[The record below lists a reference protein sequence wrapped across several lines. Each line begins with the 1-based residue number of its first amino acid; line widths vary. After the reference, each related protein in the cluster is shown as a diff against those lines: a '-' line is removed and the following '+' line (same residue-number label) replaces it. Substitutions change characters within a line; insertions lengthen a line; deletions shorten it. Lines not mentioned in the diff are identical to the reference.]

1 MVTPLEK
8 PKKNKSIFDNFIDSV
23 SDVVENVG
31 EAVTDYAGKA
41 ALRNVKAFG
50 EVGQAVGTGIGV
62 AAEKA
67 IGASTKLGYTSP
79 VAGIK
84 TTEAAVTATAA
95 GLSPEEVNK
104 YAKAVGA
111 KAAASQEQ
119 ANLGLGGGVFGTSLG
134 ITGKALEGAEAAWS
148 YGVARP
154 LATGALLADD
164 RLYKKGTIEQD
175 DEGTVET
182 VKTREGFQWDDVT
195 QAWNRSEDVS
205 VGQASTYLIGKAIT
219 RYNVPVLSAAVEET
233 NIAAYDPWSVSDMA
247 DAIENPYF
255 NALSGGIDIGTQIF
269 IPPALKVA
277 RLASVNKLG
286 LRSNIKSGADL
297 DEMRVEYSSYKEW
310 KETGGQSGRETT
322 VGLYVSEAAKETN
335 PSKLRTSPIV
345 ANSNGVDKG
354 NLAGILAKT
363 TDEDTIANIYLAN
376 MGDEIAIKTLAD
388 AAPDHVWALADMN
401 SMIVANNIDGVRFSP
416 KGEELIRV
424 NQIFDS
430 AINRDQYFANL
441 RDSFTTRIE
450 DDVVLRGPGSTWM
463 PSKSMLVEKVRI
475 GKGKS
480 VYALKN
486 SDYTDTPQWVQR
498 VADSKFGGPTSI
510 FIQWAG
516 SRKPLGYVT
525 KSGARPDDWYVEFN
539 AVSDSIPLLRGNREI
554 IVPVVNEYGA
564 VSYVTKNANVWRSEW
579 NERLNIANSEG
590 RLPQEWAAWENDSII
605 VMSRTLDIDPAVGSK
620 FVEGYRTQMNAAF
633 NDLQENGGYL
643 FDEFGSKVILDA
655 VSQRQLLNS
664 FLTLPMSD
672 IYSLLQK
679 ESSTW
684 KKYAMG
690 SSELLTSAFDAGMK
704 LFRTDVLFRPGYTG
718 KNSILEP
725 LISSYLGHGTILSD
739 EGVRATL
746 GNFGLNRLNQT
757 KRVAYLLDLDRSI
770 FNRLKAE
777 PKSSRRK
784 LKNELREL
792 VRQRY
797 DAQDEISGLIIELD
811 AMKAGKISPAMAR
824 INEPEVRGKLMDAHT
839 RMDAIDSALDNSLPE
854 WRQIV
859 EPATISDVAS
869 RLKEYKAVLGLD
881 DQYVKDLYDELGSI
895 YAASYESAQIPTRQM
910 KQELGRIDADIRT
923 IDNALKNRSEEY
935 NIPDTDVTDIS
946 VAEVGAQR
954 AGGRPAREQ
963 VDPTVVHPNLPP
975 SKNIGLINVSFIE
988 KFLEDVKLTPDQR
1001 LEAADLGDT
1010 WKSARSANKPLVV
1023 QWDDVTNK
1031 VYIDPMG
1038 DGVVE
1043 LAAMKAAGFDSIPVT
1058 VVTKKIPEGKG
1069 IDLPVGKWLTENSG
1083 TGGSR
1088 RSTPKNLNPDEIFP
1102 TQYGAIKGGRVVGTP
1117 TSPTRANDFDGD
1129 IARGRDLQGV
1139 ALQLRRTSLVEQSD
1153 RLKERLKIAEETG
1166 IDAFT
1171 DFPLS
1176 VNAQAR
1182 IDSITTS
1189 IAKIESSKNVD
1200 KDALL
1205 KQVDDLQKIY
1215 DDVVDKT
1222 TMELSNP
1229 NPRLDELQEKLESI
1243 DAALAKTQQNLG
1255 EKKAKLQSVS
1265 GLEGYRGS
1273 GRGTM
1278 TVVIGGEKV
1287 QVPAAFS
1294 NNAYD
1299 FGEGYRAEASAST
1312 SNRLLYDPSSRAN
1325 YESGRWERS
1334 NRPLVID
1341 RNDPLYFDELAH
1353 VSNRYFRGDPLIQR
1367 ILEGESRGQVATW
1380 LMTKE
1385 GKAYQRK
1392 MGKPY
1397 LTTREPRV
1405 TGSGIP
1411 NVDAGTV
1418 GAPRKVILE
1427 STTEL
1432 DEVYRIVNQYIPDEA
1447 VRKLVASKEVTG
1459 GELQSLLA
1467 ARTDLGRIAGEDL
1480 QYIPSSTF
1488 AAAGA
1493 KVNTALDNIWQF
1505 IATMPEDRVARW
1517 PFYQREFKYQMQQR
1531 IDILESQ
1538 GIKVSENQVS
1548 AMRQASHRASLTE
1561 LEKTFYNIRR
1571 YNNPI
1576 YMSRFLMSFPGA
1588 FFNSLYR
1595 YGRFA
1600 IKEPER
1606 TIQTAVFANDILA
1619 NMGVDKD
1626 GNKVDNAKDA
1636 EYLLIPGTKGNA
1648 TDTGLRFPV
1657 SSFASMTIGLPSLS
1671 WPAIFTVS
1679 SVNANN
1685 PSTEDNI
1692 KNVLG
1697 DAVFQEVFPFGI
1709 PQDPKATILGSYQK
1723 DLIKL
1728 FQGESNEDF
1737 QQISVQTYSDM
1748 MANWEKNGGEG
1759 DAPSFNDAIAET
1771 SSFLRARSALK
1782 WTSPFAVDKQPPGQ
1796 IMRDAWYDTIAMFPG
1811 DTQSAREYYI
1821 KMYGDWAQ
1829 WYTYSSTQYTGYIP
1843 ATIDSYERI
1852 WVDYPEVTREIVAL
1866 GDRGPEYLSLF
1877 ALGTDGTFSPSVSS
1891 YMKNNTF
1898 PGDTQN
1904 IASKM
1909 SVEQFDNMIN
1919 VDRGW
1924 SNYTSS
1930 RVKYDTEVARLR
1942 ILRDEATTEYNK
1954 DQYRQKI
1961 ADEEA
1966 AWKGYISEYSS
1977 YNPAWA
1983 FEFNQPVGNKA
1994 KNATLVLETIVS
2006 DKKFASKEGKTDL
2019 WQGVQSFLDGRKK
2032 AIDELA
2038 AATDSDEKA
2047 IIKRNFS
2054 NWVTDSL
2061 LDFAPEFTGAWQRF
2075 YAKEWTID

>member
-23 SDVVENVG
+23 SDVVESAG
-31 EAVTDYAGKA
+31 EIFTDYAGKA

-111 KAAASQEQ
+111 RAAASQEQ

-134 ITGKALEGAEAAWS
+134 ITGKALEGAEAGWS

-182 VKTREGFQWDDVT
+182 VKTREGFQWDDVI

-539 AVSDSIPLLRGNREI
+539 AVSDSIPALRGNREI

-605 VMSRTLDIDPAVGSK
+605 VMSKTLDIDPAIGSK
-620 FVEGYRTQMNAAF
+620 FIEGYRTQMNAAF

-664 FLTLPMSD
+664 FLTLPMAD

-895 YAASYESAQIPTRQM
+895 YAASYENAQIPTRQM

-923 IDNALKNRSEEY
+923 IDNALKNRSEDY
-935 NIPDTDVTDIS
+935 NIPKIDVTGIS
-946 VAEVGAQR
+946 VAEAGAGRRGVG
-954 AGGRPAREQ
+954 P
-963 VDPTVVHPNLPP
+963 
-975 SKNIGLINVSFIE
+975 
-988 KFLEDVKLTPDQR
+988 
-1001 LEAADLGDT
+1001 
-1010 WKSARSANKPLVV
+1010 
-1023 QWDDVTNK
+1023 
-1031 VYIDPMG
+1031 
-1038 DGVVE
+1038 
-1043 LAAMKAAGFDSIPVT
+1043 
-1058 VVTKKIPEGKG
+1058 
-1069 IDLPVGKWLTENSG
+1069 G
-1083 TGGSR
+1083 T
-1088 RSTPKNLNPDEIFP
+1088 D
-1102 TQYGAIKGGRVVGTP
+1102 A
-1117 TSPTRANDFDGD
+1117 D

-1538 GIKVSENQVS
+1538 GVKVSENQVS
-1548 AMRQASHRASLTE
+1548 AMRQASHRASLIE

-1636 EYLLIPGTKGNA
+1636 EYLLIPGTKNNA

-1709 PQDPKATILGSYQK
+1709 PQDPKSTILGSYQK

-1759 DAPSFNDAIAET
+1759 DSPSFNDAIAET

-2054 NWVTDSL
+2054 NWVTNSL